1 MLSHV
6 QLSVTLQTVAQKAPL
21 FMGLSRQEYWSGLP
35 FPPPGDRPHPGIEPA
50 ALASLALQAD
60 SLLLSHRGS
69 PGSQGLSMLYTLVFI
84 CQPQSSNS
92 SYSLF
97 LPWCP
102 HVCSPLCLCFCFAI
116 KFTCPIFLD
125 FTYVC

>member
-60 SLLLSHRGS
+60 SLLLSHWGS
-69 PGSQGLSMLYTLVFI
+69 PGSQGLSMLL
-84 CQPQSSNS
+84 
-92 SYSLF
+92 
-97 LPWCP
+97 
-102 HVCSPLCLCFCFAI
+102 H
-116 KFTCPIFLD
+116 TCIYMSAPIF
-125 FTYVC
+125 